1 MFVMEKM
8 NLRERRRQKRIEES
22 MRTVKK
28 AAVVV
33 LAFAVIFTAILFGVF
48 FFKDSEGMKTD
59 AADSADTDS
68 MQNSE
73 VAADTGDTGS
83 QPKALE
89 TLSDS
94 ETSEDSAE
102 NATPPSNIPDNT
114 SVSDNNS
121 DPSIYFSHED
131 WINSHPKVKGIYV
144 TGSIAGSE
152 RFEEMLSLADNT
164 DINTFVIDIK
174 NDGGEVTYLM
184 DEGTKP
190 AEYDCCVNF
199 IRDINGMMATLKEHN
214 IYTIARIVCFKD
226 PLLAKARGD
235 LALLD
240 SAGNP
245 VTDGAG
251 NAWVN
256 PCNEDV
262 WDYIVSIA
270 ETCADLGF
278 DEIQFD
284 YMRFPVGDAA
294 EAADYGCDLTS
305 EKKHEYITDFVKYAS
320 ERIHK
325 KGIPVTAD
333 LFGTIIGNPTD
344 VLNVGQDYAELAEYV
359 DALCP
364 MIYPS
369 HYGPGNFGLDVPDAN
384 PYDTILAALQGSKE
398 ELQNID
404 PNSCAVV
411 RPWLQDFTASW
422 VEGYIP
428 YGKTEVLEQIRAVQ
442 DAGYDEWILWNAKNN
457 YSLGE

>member
-28 AAVVV
+28 AAVIV

-48 FFKDSEGMKTD
+48 FFRDSEGAKTD

-68 MQNSE
+68 MQDSE
-73 VAADTGDTGS
+73 VAAGIGDDES
-83 QPKALE
+83 QHKALE

-94 ETSEDSAE
+94 ENSEDSAE
-102 NATPPSNIPDNT
+102 NATTPSNIPDNT
-114 SVSDNNS
+114 SVSDN
-121 DPSIYFSHED
+121 DPDPTIYFSHEN

-199 IRDINGMMATLKEHN
+199 IRDIDGMMATLKEHN

-251 NAWVN
+251 NA
-256 PCNEDV
+256 
-262 WDYIVSIA
+262 
-270 ETCADLGF
+270 
-278 DEIQFD
+278 
-284 YMRFPVGDAA
+284 
-294 EAADYGCDLTS
+294 
-305 EKKHEYITDFVKYAS
+305 
-320 ERIHK
+320 
-325 KGIPVTAD
+325 
-333 LFGTIIGNPTD
+333 
-344 VLNVGQDYAELAEYV
+344 
-359 DALCP
+359 
-364 MIYPS
+364 
-369 HYGPGNFGLDVPDAN
+369 
-384 PYDTILAALQGSKE
+384 
-398 ELQNID
+398 
-404 PNSCAVV
+404 
-411 RPWLQDFTASW
+411 
-422 VEGYIP
+422 
-428 YGKTEVLEQIRAVQ
+428 
-442 DAGYDEWILWNAKNN
+442 
-457 YSLGE
+457 